1 MANISMHSKVNI
13 MYLDP
18 ASREVLAPEQG
29 STSARYPHE
38 EEVDANIRALVRLPS
53 GEPFFS
59 ASTTVCLCRSI
70 FECTSYLQALEPTRA
85 HPILTVILVHICH
98 GTTALRSPPQFNLQ
112 DVTSEINQ
120 QSCYNNVIPI
130 ALVSTGCETV
140 LDTDR
145 MYRDQGAADVLLS
158 PLNPGRVLRL
168 RTILFNICRDLSDSP
183 IQVSMATRRDV
194 VPARIMVQDLAG
206 HICNPDHATIMPDPR
221 YVATWNNFILSKQ
234 LRITSAININ
244 PDRQAFIAASLSSW
258 SFSAHDLSDEELLFG
273 ASLML
278 QHVLKVPALG
288 ELRMTNGK
296 SPLSLMINTAS

>member
-1 MANISMHSKVNI
+1 MHSNVNI
-13 MYLDP
+13 IYLDP
-18 ASREVLAPEQG
+18 ALREVLPPEQG
-29 STSARYPHE
+29 STSARNPHE
-38 EEVDANIRALVRLPS
+38 EEVEANLRALLRLPS

-59 ASTTVCLCRSI
+59 ASTTVRLCHSI
-70 FECTSYLQALEPTRA
+70 FECTSYLQALEPIEA
-85 HPILTVILVHICH
+85 NPILTVILVHICH
-98 GTTALRSPPQFNLQ
+98 NTAAFRSPPQFNLQ

-130 ALVSTGCETV
+130 ALVSTGCEAV

-145 MYRDQGAADVLLS
+145 IYRNQGAADVLLS

-183 IQVSMATRRDV
+183 IQVSIATRRDV

-206 HICNPDHATIMPDPR
+206 HICNPDHATVMSDPR
-221 YVATWNNFILSKQ
+221 YVATCKDFRLSRQ
-234 LRITSAININ
+234 LRTTSAINFN

-296 SPLSLMINTAS
+296 SPLSRMINTAS